1 MAPPARTPAM
11 QTGPRPDAAD
21 RRKREPLQ
29 GNRRRPRSQR
39 WGRDE
44 RPRPSGLLLG
54 VRLRQRPPQ
63 QSAHFFL
70 DIDNNRGFTQLLGE
84 ALILPA
90 ELLHFLFLWVAF
102 GLGAALVRGQALENA
117 GLPFATPGD
126 QVRGVQTLAAKQRA
140 DGPRLNGGRIG
151 LGQNAQF
158 VFAGEAPALGVRDN
172 LRVRSWRGGRLG
184 RDGLACRR
192 TSVGLASLVL
202 PTFRGRQDRR
212 RSRRDS
218 VVLHIDSRSRPTQ

>member
-70 DIDNNRGFTQLLGE
+70 DIDNNRGFTQLLGQ

-126 QVRGVQTLAAKQRA
+126 QVRGIESVAALQGA
-140 DGPRLNGGRIG
+140 DGAGLCGSSVRLS
-151 LGQNAQF
+151 QEAQF
-158 VFAGEAPALGVRDN
+158 V
-172 LRVRSWRGGRLG
+172 
-184 RDGLACRR
+184 
-192 TSVGLASLVL
+192 
-202 PTFRGRQDRR
+202 
-212 RSRRDS
+212 
-218 VVLHIDSRSRPTQ
+218 